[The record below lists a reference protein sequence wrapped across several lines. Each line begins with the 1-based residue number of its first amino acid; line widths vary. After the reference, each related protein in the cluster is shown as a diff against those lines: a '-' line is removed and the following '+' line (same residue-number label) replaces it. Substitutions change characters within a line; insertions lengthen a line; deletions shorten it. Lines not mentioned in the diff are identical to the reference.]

1 MFPISS
7 GFPLPWTTN
16 PQRLNFF
23 SLFSLASSSSWKKT
37 PKARST
43 LAIPEWK
50 HCTANKTNNH
60 PRMSILHHAKH
71 DTGFCRQ
78 SAVFMSPVPQLSI
91 AQQGL
96 LRPFGCAPSLQ
107 PSSPW
112 TFFFSLFLSLFF
124 ACQSSISC
132 WVQPFVIHGSSLGH
146 SWAFHLPQVS
156 SSRGC
161 PVLQPTASI
170 ESSCHQVQDSISKCS
185 KGCQSSPWSTLWGF
199 HGASCS
205 AVFRPDVWQIE

>member
-16 PQRLNFF
+16 PQILNFF

-37 PKARST
+37 PKVRST

-132 WVQPFVIHGSSLGH
+132 WVQPFLIHGSSLGH
-146 SWAFHLPQVS
+146 SWAFHLPPRSPHRWLAQSCNQQPQLNILAIRCKTPEVKAA
-156 SSRGC
+156 RAVLGA
-161 PVLQPTASI
+161 PVLFSGLMFG
-170 ESSCHQVQDSISKCS
+170 K
-185 KGCQSSPWSTLWGF
+185 
-199 HGASCS
+199 
-205 AVFRPDVWQIE
+205 